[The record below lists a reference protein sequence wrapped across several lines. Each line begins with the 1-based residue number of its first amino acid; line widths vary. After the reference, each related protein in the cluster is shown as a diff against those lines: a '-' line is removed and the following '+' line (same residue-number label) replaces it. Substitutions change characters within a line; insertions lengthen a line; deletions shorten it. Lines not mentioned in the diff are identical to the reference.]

1 MQIQNE
7 EEQRS
12 SVQELAQSNSEAIN
26 STPPD
31 TSLYPAT
38 QEVDVPIVSSQL
50 AADAIHIPAKVTD
63 AQVIGESS
71 VKKVPEAITAHVK
84 KDAFPQA
91 IRLDVA
97 SFPDQPASG
106 NQRIP
111 TTLENVDHLLKGNNV
126 SVYYDVIKK
135 RTVIH
140 VPGHRGTSDNM
151 DNSSMTYLQSL
162 ATLNGMSRSIL
173 MEMVNY
179 IADRN
184 ARNPVAEWIKSRPW
198 DGHNRIADFL
208 GTVVTVDEYP
218 IGLKDTLLKKWAR
231 SAVAAAL
238 KPTGFKCRGVLTMQG
253 PQNIG
258 KTSWGMALVN
268 DPVLREQIIKVDH
281 HLDGGNKD
289 SILGAVSHWIVEIGE
304 LDSSFRK
311 DIARLK
317 GFLTSDFDKIRR
329 PYARAESEYQRRTVF
344 FATVNDHHFLVDQ
357 TGNSRWWTIAV
368 KSLNYQHKLDM
379 QQVFAELAV
388 DLDAGAQ
395 WWLTPDEEE
404 TLDLY
409 NRNHRNV
416 SLIRELLEEHI
427 DLNRRHEDGLPAMT
441 PSKVLKMVGID
452 RPSNPQCKECSLI
465 LREWLDAPK
474 RIRGEWK
481 FRVPVRKKEAA
492 PQHIVSINLNDD
504 DDDLY

>member
-1 MQIQNE
+1 MKIQTTE
-7 EEQRS
+7 ELWS
-12 SVQELAQSNSEAIN
+12 AVQCAPQDKSNSQTP
-26 STPPD
+26 STPAIGTD
-31 TSLYPAT
+31 TAASDISGPVTSPQNVAVET
-38 QEVDVPIVSSQL
+38 TSESQEKVIQAVDADR
-50 AADAIHIPAKVTD
+50 AA
-63 AQVIGESS
+63 
-71 VKKVPEAITAHVK
+71 VKQNQEALGHAS

-91 IRLDVA
+91 IRLDVM
-97 SFPDQPASG
+97 SFPDQPAVGS
-106 NQRIP
+106 QRLPI
-111 TTLENVDHLLKGNNV
+111 TLDNVEHLLRGNNV
-126 SVYYDVIKK
+126 STYYDVIKK
-135 RTVIH
+135 RTVVH

-151 DNSSMTYLQSL
+151 DNSVMAYLQSL
-162 ATLNGMSRSIL
+162 ASLNGMNRGAL

-184 ARNPVAEWIKSRPW
+184 ARNPVAKWIVDKPW
-198 DGHNRIADFL
+198 DGRSRMAEFL
-208 GTVVTVDEYP
+208 ATIVTIQDYP
-218 IGLKDTLLKKWAR
+218 PGLKDTLLKKWAL

-238 KPTGFKCRGVLTMQG
+238 KPTGFKCRGVLTLQG

-268 DPVLREQIIKVDH
+268 DPVLREQVIKVDH
-281 HLDGGNKD
+281 HLDGSNKD

-304 LDSSFRK
+304 LDSSFKK

-344 FATVNDHHFLVDQ
+344 FATVNDHNFLVDQ

-379 QQVFAELAV
+379 QQVFAELAI
-388 DLDAGAQ
+388 DFYAGEQ

-416 SLIRELLEEHI
+416 SVIRELLEEHI
-427 DLNRRHEDGLPAMT
+427 DLNRKHEDGLPAMT
-441 PSKVLKMVGID
+441 PIKVLKMVGVD
-452 RPSNPQCKECSLI
+452 RPTNPQCKECSSI
-465 LREWLDAPK
+465 LREWFGAPK

-481 FRVPVRKKEAA
+481 FRIPVRKNDSA
-492 PQHIVSINLNDD
+492 PRAIVTVNLDD
-504 DDDLY
+504 DDKY

>member
-1 MQIQNE
+1 MKI
-7 EEQRS
+7 
-12 SVQELAQSNSEAIN
+12 QSNEDLWSAVQGTPQNKLNSPVSTTSDIGSLVPVLDISDPVKSPQNLAFETASE
-26 STPPD
+26 
-31 TSLYPAT
+31 
-38 QEVDVPIVSSQL
+38 SQ
-50 AADAIHIPAKVTD
+50 AKVIQTVD
-63 AQVIGESS
+63 ANTVT
-71 VKKVPEAITAHVK
+71 VKQNHEAVGNPS

-91 IRLDVA
+91 MRLDVM
-97 SFPDQPASG
+97 SFPDQPAIGS
-106 NQRIP
+106 QRLPI
-111 TTLENVDHLLKGNNV
+111 TLDNVEHLLKGNNV
-126 SVYYDVIKK
+126 SAHYDVIKK
-135 RTVIH
+135 RTVVH

-151 DNSSMTYLQSL
+151 DNSVMAYLQSL
-162 ATLNGMSRSIL
+162 ASLNGMNRGAL

-184 ARNPVAEWIKSRPW
+184 ARNPVAEWIVGKPW
-198 DGHNRIADFL
+198 DGRSRMAEFL
-208 GTVVTVDEYP
+208 ATVVTVQDYP
-218 IGLKDTLLKKWAR
+218 LGLKDTLLRKWAL

-238 KPTGFKCRGVLTMQG
+238 MPTGFKCRGVLTLQG

-258 KTSWGMALVN
+258 KTSWGMSLVN
-268 DPVLREQIIKVDH
+268 DSVLREQVIKVDH
-281 HLDGGNKD
+281 HLDGSNKD

-304 LDSSFRK
+304 LDSSFKK

-368 KSLNYQHKLDM
+368 ESLNYQHKLDM

-388 DLDAGAQ
+388 EYRAGAQ

-404 TLDLY
+404 ILSLY

-416 SLIRELLEEHI
+416 SVIRELLEEQI
-427 DLNRRHEDGLPAMT
+427 DLNRRNEDSLPAMT

-452 RPSNPQCKECSLI
+452 RPTNPQCKECSSI
-465 LREWLDAPK
+465 LREWFGAPK

-481 FRVPVRKKEAA
+481 FRIPVRKNESA
-492 PQHIVSINLNDD
+492 QQSIVSVNPKD